1 MLVAFLCDA
10 FLSIKKCDFKPTR
23 LQKYLGIWCDSTT
36 ATFRVPQDKLG
47 KLHPRL
53 QEALS
58 TNRVSFETLRS
69 VAGQAMSMSVAIR
82 PASLYSQA
90 IFAAVAA

>member
-1 MLVAFLCDA
+1 MQWLAAAEATFVAMLVAFLCDA

-47 KLHPRL
+47 KLHL
-53 QEALS
+53 
-58 TNRVSFETLRS
+58 
-69 VAGQAMSMSVAIR
+69 
-82 PASLYSQA
+82 PATTGG
-90 IFAAVAA
+90 VVN